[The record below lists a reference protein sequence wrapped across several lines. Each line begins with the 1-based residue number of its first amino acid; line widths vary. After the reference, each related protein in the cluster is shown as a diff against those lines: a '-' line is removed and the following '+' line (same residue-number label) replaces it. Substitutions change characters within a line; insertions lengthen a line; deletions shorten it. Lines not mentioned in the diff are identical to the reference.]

1 MRWIGLAAISA
12 VWMLVTEPLL
22 AQPASQFQEPGP
34 PHASM
39 VSQRPI
45 FAPSGQSSVPM
56 GMVEDLQQTEADQSQ
71 IINHTTDCEFCQTYE
86 HYDDSCAES
95 CPDGPLARFK
105 RRFSSHTPLGGA
117 SACDSYPCA
126 DCYSHWDVEK
136 RIFLGYVNGNAM
148 KPATRVSV
156 NDFDGAQ
163 IAMEV
168 LPWVLQDGSEVFSR
182 WGFTAMYQYS
192 NFYGS
197 RFSQAQSD
205 FSGGLASVDGGD
217 MHSFVF
223 GATYR
228 IDFDMIWVRFSPNA
242 TIGGT
247 MDWVDL
253 DQIRGQGGFT
263 YPVESFRWTGF
274 DCGFYTRLMFDFGIT
289 ESLNF
294 GLGMDF
300 RASSTDVMMDEDD
313 LRKHMGFVIGLSH
326 TF

>member
-1 MRWIGLAAISA
+1 MRLFGLATTSVLWTLIA
-12 VWMLVTEPLL
+12 TPLC
-22 AQPASQFQEPGP
+22 AQPMPEHQSA
-34 PHASM
+34 HANSM

-45 FAPSGQSSVPM
+45 FAPARQSIPT
-56 GMVEDLQQTEADQSQ
+56 GLVEDLQQSEGEGNQVVTYTTE
-71 IINHTTDCEFCQTYE
+71 CEFCSA
-86 HYDDSCAES
+86 YDRYDEACAEG
-95 CPDGPLARFK
+95 CRENGPLAKFK
-105 RRFSSHTPLGGA
+105 RRFWNKGMMGDG
-117 SACDSYPCA
+117 SACDGYPCA

-156 NDFDGAQ
+156 NDLDGAQ
-163 IAMEV
+163 IALEV

-197 RFSQAQSD
+197 RFSQAQSQL
-205 FSGGLASVDGGD
+205 SGGLASIDGGD
-217 MHSFVF
+217 MHSFVL

-228 IDFDMIWVRFSPNA
+228 IDFDLLWVRFSPNA

-247 MDWVDL
+247 FDWVDL
-253 DQIRGQGGFT
+253 DQKAAQGGFT
-263 YPVESFRWTGF
+263 QRVESFKWTGF
-274 DCGFYTRLMFDFGIT
+274 DGGFYARLMFDIGLT
-289 ESLNF
+289 ETFNL

-300 RASSTDVMMDEDD
+300 RASSTDVMMDNDD